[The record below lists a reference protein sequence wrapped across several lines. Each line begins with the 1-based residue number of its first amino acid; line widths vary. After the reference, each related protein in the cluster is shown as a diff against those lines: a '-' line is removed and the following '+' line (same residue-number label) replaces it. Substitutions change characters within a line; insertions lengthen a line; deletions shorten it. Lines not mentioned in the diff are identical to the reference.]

1 MAAHISP
8 RSTITYVHS
17 SAMTDNDK
25 TARHNMIKRVEAK
38 DDGRVLIYYTF
49 ESADQIRWKE
59 THQQVSDSEQPSEQ
73 KS

>member
-1 MAAHISP
+1 
-8 RSTITYVHS
+8 
-17 SAMTDNDK
+17 MTNNDK

-59 THQQVSDSEQPSEQ
+59 THHKVSDSEQPSEQ